1 MEYMLSRLVEMACLY
16 CSESLAEEV
25 WRSEWRGGTGEL
37 HYKSV
42 KCDDCGKKN
51 WLTVPFLGSGHDAIS
66 VARKKSIESVIRRV
80 GEK

>member
-1 MEYMLSRLVEMACLY
+1 MEYTLSKISEVRCLY
-16 CSESLAEEV
+16 CSESLSEEV
-25 WRSEWRGGTGEL
+25 WRSEWREHVH

-51 WLTVPFLGSGHDAIS
+51 WLKASFLGSGHDAIS
-66 VARKKSIESVIRRV
+66 MLRKISIESVIRRV